1 MKFRIEPKDAVIFG
15 IFCIFLLYI
24 CCIGVLN
31 VSTLSS
37 TGKFY
42 GLLPF
47 EAFTGE
53 YIGAPLLFF
62 VLALLGIF
70 GAVSSY
76 IFDRETGFGFS
87 LSKND
92 NGYARWARKGEVK
105 RQLKKVDP
113 KAYTADALL

>member
-1 MKFRIEPKDAVIFG
+1 MKFNVEKKDLLIFG

-31 VSTLSS
+31 ASTLA
-37 TGKFY
+37 TEGKFY

-47 EAFTGE
+47 EAFTGK
-53 YIGAPLLFF
+53 YIGTTLVLF

-76 IFDRETGFGFS
+76 IFDRESGFGVT
-87 LSKND
+87 L
-92 NGYARWARKGEVK
+92 GKG
-105 RQLKKVDP
+105 
-113 KAYTADALL
+113 